1 MQIYSGSMEREFV
14 PVEKRGGGK
23 AKDDSHLPAHLRNS
37 FPHTN
42 SEATVT
48 AGMLSALMHLFHNGP
63 FMLFLD
69 SFAQPIH

>member
-1 MQIYSGSMEREFV
+1 MFAECLIKGRQQVCVQIYSGSMEREFV
-14 PVEKRGGGK
+14 PVDKRGGGQ

-48 AGMLSALMHLFHNGP
+48 AGAL
-63 FMLFLD
+63 
-69 SFAQPIH
+69 